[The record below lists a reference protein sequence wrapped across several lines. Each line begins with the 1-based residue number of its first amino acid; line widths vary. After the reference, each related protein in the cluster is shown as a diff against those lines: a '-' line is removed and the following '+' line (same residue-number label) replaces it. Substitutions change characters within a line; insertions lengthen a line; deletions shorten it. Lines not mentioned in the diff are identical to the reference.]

1 MPPKFSA
8 SQDDRKKQLNGSLK
22 WASLKQFVASI
33 AGVILIVV
41 QQQMVFFE
49 GGDHPWPLRPPQDE
63 IKESLNNVRWAI
75 SILTIASI
83 MYLYKFYKAQLGIL
97 ILKNIL
103 PADSTFFTSAV
114 FFRFILEAFFLSIHP
129 FPYVDSLPLKSP
141 HIYLA
146 FTLFPFARVIYAGRI
161 VSFFSSLNSANG
173 RFIGALTCVDFTSSF
188 FLKATLRQNPLK
200 CICCC
205 WSVLLVFAGYSLY
218 VTERLVCSYER
229 SALGLNDPLACG
241 GNELLSFWNAQWILI
256 ITISTIGYG
265 DVYPYTH
272 GGRFVAVLAGFAGMI
287 IIALAI
293 TFTNGSL
300 SLNRSESK
308 MVSFLKKNSNNKN
321 VWNQAAR
328 SVQAAYRLY
337 LARKKP
343 EVAKKTHPQKKLKDI
358 RELRHHLFQMLYDF
372 RCTKRY
378 AVSND
383 GLEPIDKQTIS
394 LETMEVNVDE
404 MKDKIKMLFD
414 YHQSSFEG
422 RKGGY
427 IYSTYCFCHYY
438 QLIPLNFNSKAQD
451 GLCKSSTEKLGAESS
466 APRWATPLQVTF
478 ARIIAEIAGLRAF
491 PISHRSY
498 VFLAQARAQE
508 DLNPNLFS
516 LQ

>member
-1 MPPKFSA
+1 MIFGEDFLALQSLGLSRSSVAAFVASTVSMSVQPYELVVSPNFSA
-8 SQDDRKKQLNGSLK
+8 SHDDRKKIFESLK
-22 WASLKQFVASI
+22 IDASI
-33 AGVILIVV
+33 KQYIFSMVGVMLIVV
-41 QQQMVFFE
+41 QQQMAVFQ

-63 IKESLNNVRWAI
+63 IKESLNYVRWAI
-75 SILTIASI
+75 SILTIVSI
-83 MYLYKFYKAQLGIL
+83 IYLYKFYKAQLGIL

-103 PADSTFFTSAV
+103 PADSTFFSSAV
-114 FFRFILEAFFLSIHP
+114 LYKWFILEALFLSIHP

-146 FTLFPFARVIYAGRI
+146 FTLFPFARVVYAGRI
-161 VSFFSSLNSANG
+161 VSFFSFLNSANG
-173 RFIGALTCVDFTSSF
+173 KFIGALTCVDFTSSF
-188 FLKATLRQNPLK
+188 FLKATLRQKPLK

-205 WSVLLVFAGYSLY
+205 WLVLLVFAGYSLY

-287 IIALAI
+287 IITLAI

-300 SLNRSESK
+300 NLSRSETK
-308 MVSFLKKNSNNKN
+308 MVSFLKKKSNNTH

-358 RELRHHLFQMLYDF
+358 RELTHHLFQMLYDF
-372 RCTKRY
+372 RCKRRY

-383 GLEPIDKQTIS
+383 GLQPIDKQTIS
-394 LETMEVNVDE
+394 LETMEINVDG

-414 YHQSSFEG
+414 YHQNSFAEAEG
-422 RKGGY
+422 SKGGY
-427 IYSTYCFCHYY
+427 IYSMYCLRHYYY
-438 QLIPLNFNSKAQD
+438 QLILYSP
-451 GLCKSSTEKLGAESS
+451 
-466 APRWATPLQVTF
+466 
-478 ARIIAEIAGLRAF
+478 
-491 PISHRSY
+491 
-498 VFLAQARAQE
+498 
-508 DLNPNLFS
+508 
-516 LQ
+516 